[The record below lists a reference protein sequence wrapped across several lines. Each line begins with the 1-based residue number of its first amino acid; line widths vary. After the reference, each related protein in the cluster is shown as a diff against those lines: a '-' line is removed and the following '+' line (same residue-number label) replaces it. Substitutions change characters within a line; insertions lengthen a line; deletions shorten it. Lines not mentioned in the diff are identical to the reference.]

1 VANYLGQHIHHQT
14 YSFPKSVY
22 KSFQI
27 DTLHGPSYKVLGLR
41 LHEQQMVKSLPLLVR
56 LNYNLHTYL
65 YIHFSPLVRH
75 SQSMYAFAS
84 LCHHLLLQ
92 LMYQNRYQ
100 AHYTRVL
107 PLPSRLMTLHPIFP
121 PIPNSFRPWMNHC
134 SWDLL
139 TLHPHDFPHEAD
151 QILAQWACE
160 QALVPLTLGTNL
172 LIAFANL
179 AALLSIN
186 RVSVST
192 TRDNYYDNTN
202 RMQRVDRDY
211 PHG

>member
-1 VANYLGQHIHHQT
+1 
-14 YSFPKSVY
+14 Y

-27 DTLHGPSYKVLGLR
+27 DTLHGPSYKALGSR

-56 LNYNLHTYL
+56 LNYSLHTYL

-84 LCHHLLLQ
+84 LCHHLLPQ
-92 LMYQNRYQ
+92 SMYQNRYQ

-121 PIPNSFRPWMNHC
+121 PIPNSFRPRVNHC
-134 SWDLL
+134 SWDFL
-139 TLHPHDFPHEAD
+139 TLHLHDSHHQAA

-160 QALVPLTLGTNL
+160 QALVPLTLVTNL

-179 AALLSIN
+179 AAALAIF

-192 TRDNYYDNTN
+192 ILDNYYDNTK
-202 RMQRVDRDY
+202 RLQRVDHYY